1 MKNNRP
7 VNLDLSTIKF
17 PITAIVSI
25 LHRVSGVVMLA
36 GVILLLLMLDMSLSS
51 EESFNA
57 LGEILSALWAKII
70 LWGVLAALAYHFVA
84 GVRHLI
90 MDMGYGESLEGG
102 KLGAKI
108 TLFLSIV
115 FIIGAGVWVW

>member
-1 MKNNRP
+1 
-7 VNLDLSTIKF
+7 
-17 PITAIVSI
+17 
-25 LHRVSGVVMLA
+25 MLA